1 MKPIQ
6 LFAWFGRNIYR
17 SIKKFD
23 LFSQRIMLTYKG
35 ENSFSTLLGGVIS
48 LIIMAVVWVYTA
60 FLFQTMINREN
71 SNNSKSSAF
80 VDLSVQ
86 DEDYYRDVSLNIIN
100 LKKKWEQYLFINN
113 FFN

>member
-1 MKPIQ
+1 MKQFFII
-6 LFAWFGRNIYR
+6 AWFGKSIYK

-35 ENSFSTLLGGVIS
+35 ENSFSTLLGGVVS
-48 LIIMAVVWVYTA
+48 LIIMAVVWVYSV
-60 FLFQTMINREN
+60 FLFQTMINRGN

-86 DEDYYRDVSLNIIN
+86 DEDYYRNISFKYYIID
-100 LKKKWEQYLFINN
+100 LKHK
-113 FFN
+113 

>member
-6 LFAWFGRNIYR
+6 IFAWFGRSIYR

-35 ENSFSTLLGGVIS
+35 ESSFSTLLGGVAS
-48 LIIMAVVWVYTA
+48 LIIMAVVWVYA
-60 FLFQTMINREN
+60 FFLFQTMINRGN

-86 DEDYYRDVSLNIIN
+86 DEDYYRNIN
-100 LKKKWEQYLFINN
+100 LK
-113 FFN
+113 FNIIDLKYK